1 MTDTAMTARENC
13 INLLVEYGYITR
25 ESESDFDEIMLI
37 ALVRL
42 INESVVAN
50 RRMIM
55 LENDNFNMNALL
67 DRNGVYMGEGR
78 TH

>member
-1 MTDTAMTARENC
+1 MTDTAMTAREKC
-13 INLLVEYGYITR
+13 VNLLVEYGYITR
-25 ESESDFDEIMLI
+25 ESETDFDEIMLI

-55 LENDNFNMNALL
+55 LENDNFNMYALL
-67 DRNGVYMGEGR
+67 DRHGVYMGEGR

>member
-1 MTDTAMTARENC
+1 MTDTAMTAREKC

-37 ALVRL
+37 SLVRL

-50 RRMIM
+50 RKIIT
-55 LENDNFNMNALL
+55 LENDNFNMHALL
-67 DRNGVYMGEGR
+67 DRYGVYMGEGR
-78 TH
+78 TN